1 MAVVGYLVCSPRD
14 ATAESV
20 LGGSLGPPR
29 YTGSRRHLRDVPRI
43 RQRLSPLKVAIMS
56 TLSADEGLSDDEDDG
71 HRVFITTGNDILSAM
86 IFFAMVS

>member
-1 MAVVGYLVCSPRD
+1 
-14 ATAESV
+14 
-20 LGGSLGPPR
+20 
-29 YTGSRRHLRDVPRI
+29 
-43 RQRLSPLKVAIMS
+43 MS